1 MTAYETFARFCPD
14 CGYAEESGDP
24 NFLLTVR
31 ECPACALLG
40 PIMHRPPSFGE
51 QPGRA
56 YDRPPEPVWDT
67 AAA

>member
-1 MTAYETFARFCPD
+1 MTSYQTYVRFCSD
-14 CGYAEESGDP
+14 CGYSEESGDDD
-24 NFLLTVR
+24 FLSMVR

-40 PIMHRPPSFGE
+40 PIMHRPPIFGQ

-56 YDRPPEPVWDT
+56 YDPPPRPLWDP